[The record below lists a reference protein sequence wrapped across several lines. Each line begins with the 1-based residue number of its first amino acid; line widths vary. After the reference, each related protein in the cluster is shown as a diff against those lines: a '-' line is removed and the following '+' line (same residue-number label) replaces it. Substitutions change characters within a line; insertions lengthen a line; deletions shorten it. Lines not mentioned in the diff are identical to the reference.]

1 MTVAGPI
8 QYRPGITKCRFWLQQ
23 AARTLERMK
32 TVPIKTVDVFTTTP
46 FKGNP
51 VAVVF
56 DGAGLSTTQMQQ
68 IASWTNLSE
77 TTFVL
82 PVTKPGADY
91 QVRIFTPG
99 GELPFAGHPTIGT
112 AHALLEAGAIKTR
125 EGALVQQCPAG
136 LVRLTVEMATDGA
149 RWISFDLPAPT
160 CTALDATQADALHA
174 ILKTPLAPGASPYL
188 VDVGA
193 RWVIAQLA
201 SAKAVLDC
209 PPDLARMKEQDIKG
223 RHTGVVIF
231 GPHEAQG
238 EAQIEVRAFAP
249 AHGVNEDPVCGSG
262 NGSLAA
268 YLRHTGQ
275 ANTFGREFIA
285 SQGAC
290 VGREGRL
297 RLSINDDA
305 IRVGGN
311 AITCIDGAITLP

>member
-1 MTVAGPI
+1 
-8 QYRPGITKCRFWLQQ
+8 
-23 AARTLERMK
+23 MK
-32 TVPIKTVDVFTTTP
+32 TVPLKTVDVFTSTP

-51 VAVVF
+51 VAVVL
-56 DGAGLSTTQMQQ
+56 DAAGLFPAQMQQ

-82 PVTKPGADY
+82 PVTTSSADY
-91 QVRIFTPG
+91 RVRIFTPG

-112 AHALLEAGAIKTR
+112 AYALLEAGMVTARDGT
-125 EGALVQQCPAG
+125 LVQQCAAG
-136 LVRLTVEMATDGA
+136 QVRLTVENAPDGA
-149 RWISFDLPAPT
+149 RWIAFDLPTPT
-160 CTALDATQADALHA
+160 CTALDARQADELLA
-174 ILKTPLAPGASPYL
+174 ILNTPLALGASPHL

-193 RWVIAQLA
+193 RWVIAQLPNA
-201 SAKAVLDC
+201 EAVLEC
-209 PPDLARMKEQDIKG
+209 APDFARMKVQDTKG

-231 GPHEAQG
+231 GPHSAG
-238 EAQIEVRAFAP
+238 AATQIEVRAFAP

-275 ANTFGREFIA
+275 AAAFGREFLA
-285 SQGAC
+285 SQGAR
-290 VGREGRL
+290 VGRAGIL
-297 RLSINDDA
+297 KLSIGDEV